1 MVLSRHL
8 TRRRI
13 AYFSIVVAAVA
24 GLALFLALRR
34 PPRVDMA
41 RYVPSGTLAFI
52 EVDNLTDLV
61 SDLTDT
67 KAWRELAPA
76 LGVSSQLGQIG
87 IAADLMSR
95 TGVGPDEA
103 VLASRAQVAVALTGI
118 EAQTGMNE
126 EGPYIHFKPQFALVA
141 ETHSNPQSA
150 ARIVGERASILAAR
164 IYGDSITERAEVYY
178 GARLLAY
185 HGADPDRQL
194 VAASTGSL
202 VLIGNHVS
210 SVKACLDAIGG
221 RTAVLAE
228 DETLKGLRPTIDRSA
243 SVFAFVTQAGIEKLV
258 EFGPAIFASRFTTDP
273 DRISSMANLFGHLSR
288 QTTAG
293 LFYSAAFD
301 SGLVVERYLTVLR
314 PQVAEALAGALKPA
328 PAAFFDMLELAPRRV
343 EDFSAISVEGGAG
356 ELPERVL
363 RQMAPQLD
371 LVAGVALREFVIN
384 FREQLGLE
392 ANESL
397 GDALGND
404 LLLVR
409 FDQSQPVVMV
419 ARANDRARL
428 SPTLARYLARG
439 GAQVSAREHNG
450 IEISVSSNEDGR
462 AAAFVEGFLI
472 LGTFDQIAAMIEAR
486 SGGQA
491 LADDERLSR
500 ALATRPPGA
509 SFVSYR
515 PDADSAADMMLA
527 IARLTRVSDG
537 SREQLEQPEVRRA
550 IERMPPSV
558 SFTEFR
564 DYGIYTETRSA
575 VGSFSLISSL
585 VGGDEGP

>member
-1 MVLSRHL
+1 M
-8 TRRRI
+8 
-13 AYFSIVVAAVA
+13 
-24 GLALFLALRR
+24 
-34 PPRVDMA
+34 P
-41 RYVPSGTLAFI
+41 
-52 EVDNLTDLV
+52 
-61 SDLTDT
+61 
-67 KAWRELAPA
+67 W
-76 LGVSSQLGQIG
+76 
-87 IAADLMSR
+87 
-95 TGVGPDEA
+95 
-103 VLASRAQVAVALTGI
+103 
-118 EAQTGMNE
+118 
-126 EGPYIHFKPQFALVA
+126 
-141 ETHSNPQSA
+141 
-150 ARIVGERASILAAR
+150 
-164 IYGDSITERAEVYY
+164 
-178 GARLLAY
+178 
-185 HGADPDRQL
+185 
-194 VAASTGSL
+194 
-202 VLIGNHVS
+202 
-210 SVKACLDAIGG
+210 
-221 RTAVLAE
+221 
-228 DETLKGLRPTIDRSA
+228 
-243 SVFAFVTQAGIEKLV
+243 
-258 EFGPAIFASRFTTDP
+258 
-273 DRISSMANLFGHLSR
+273 
-288 QTTAG
+288 
-293 LFYSAAFD
+293 
-301 SGLVVERYLTVLR
+301 
-314 PQVAEALAGALKPA
+314 
-328 PAAFFDMLELAPRRV
+328 PRRNC
-343 EDFSAISVEGGAG
+343 
-356 ELPERVL
+356 
-363 RQMAPQLD
+363 
-371 LVAGVALREFVIN
+371 VAGVALREFVIN